1 MSQDHPHIFPHCLA
15 NRTGESPG
23 WGSKSHRSYQG
34 ANVLW
39 MAVELQFS
47 GSLFSDGE
55 ASVVYRTVGGLEHTG
70 ILGIIIPTD
79 ELIFLRGVGQPPTS
93 CMCFLI

>member
-23 WGSKSHRSYQG
+23 WESKSHRSYQG
-34 ANVLW
+34 VNVLW

-47 GSLFSDGE
+47 GSLFSDE
-55 ASVVYRTVGGLEHTG
+55 KKASVVVYRTVGGDWNIYWE
-70 ILGIIIPTD
+70 
-79 ELIFLRGVGQPPTS
+79 
-93 CMCFLI
+93 